1 MRVKVRNRSVMIHH
15 QKVPH
20 GAGLGKCRALR
31 LLVETILG
39 DAICSL
45 QPDRF
50 LHALSCA
57 QLLFYISKAF
67 G

>member
-1 MRVKVRNRSVMIHH
+1 MIHH